1 MKCSRCVKLVQHSR
15 KMAGYHQIESQLVF
29 GLLSS
34 TLKLT
39 IKLKVEF
46 VLCVVYFMFNYM

>member
-1 MKCSRCVKLVQHSR
+1 MKCSRCVKLVQHRR